1 MATVAK
7 VTLVGNL
14 GRDPETRYTPSGTL
28 NVQFSLAT
36 NRRWTDAS
44 GQQQERTTWFR
55 VTMWG
60 KRAETLVQLVE
71 QGYLVKGRQVFV
83 SGSLETHE
91 YQDQNNQ
98 TRTSID
104 VTADEVLLLG
114 GRQDGDGGGPR
125 QSSGG
130 SSGGEDFGASS
141 DIEDVPF

>member
-1 MATVAK
+1 MASVAK

-114 GRQDGDGGGPR
+114 GRQDGEGGGGR
-125 QSSGG
+125 QPSGG
-130 SSGGEDFGASS
+130 SSGGDDFSS
-141 DIEDVPF
+141 SADIEDVPF